1 MTFDGIGVNDVIRI
15 LRDETFIIR
24 WDAGYIFF
32 ILGGGGGGV
41 DGGQKYLAIYGGGGG
56 SEINLGAGG
65 S

>member
-24 WDAGYIFF
+24 LDAGYIFF
-32 ILGGGGGGV
+32 LGGGGGGWMGV
-41 DGGQKYLAIYGGGGG
+41 RNIWRSTGGGGG